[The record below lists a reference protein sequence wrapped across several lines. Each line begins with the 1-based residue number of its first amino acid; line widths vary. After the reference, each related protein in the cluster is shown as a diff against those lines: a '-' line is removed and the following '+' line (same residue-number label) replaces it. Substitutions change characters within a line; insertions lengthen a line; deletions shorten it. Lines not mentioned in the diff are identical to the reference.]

1 MSWFWTMLMSG
12 MLLSIGWRLG
22 IVIFD
27 RITVFIDDIPDGI
40 RRVRRYQMKRQKR
53 KSKRMSNETYY
64 WERMRRL

>member
-22 IVIFD
+22 VVIFD